1 MGKIKQGILGG
12 FSGKVGGIIGSS
24 WKGIAVI
31 KAMPLSVAQPVT
43 TKKTNAKARF
53 SYIVAL
59 SKPLLMDTLKPL
71 LDRSAVKM
79 SGYNLFA
86 QMNKANFTHN
96 GITTPSILA
105 FSRGKLFRAGSD
117 LAGSVQ

>member
-53 SYIVAL
+53 SLVVEY
-59 SKPLLMDTLKPL
+59 SKPLLLDVIKPL
-71 LDRSAVKM
+71 LDRSAVQM

-86 QMNKANFTHN
+86 QMNKANLKYT
-96 GITTPSILA
+96 GIVTPSDLKI
-105 FSRGKLFRAGSD
+105 SRGRGFMGGSD

>member
-43 TKKTNAKARF
+43 VKKTNAKARF
-53 SYIVAL
+53 TSVVEF
-59 SKPLLMDTLKPL
+59 SKPILMDVIKPL
-71 LDRSAVKM
+71 LDKGAVKM

-86 QMNKANFTHN
+86 QMNKACFTSTGVGSFAN
-96 GITTPSILA
+96 LKI
-105 FSRGKLFRAGSD
+105 SRGRHAGAGSD